1 MDGCHWLLT
10 VIWLMQV
17 ADLQVNLKQEQIIV
31 EEKKAKT
38 GALIE
43 TIGQEKAV
51 VDEAV
56 EAGREDEEAAAKL
69 QVSEAVQQYP
79 VVFIHI
85 VLMTYTSCMQTP
97 ASLLFVVLAH
107 FVPRACIKVDKQIS
121 RCCVCVQS
129 EVTAFAEE
137 CTRDLAAAEPVI
149 KEAEAALNS
158 LDKGSLGE
166 LKSFGS
172 PAAEVVQVVS
182 ACIVLT
188 APGGKIPKVS
198 SAHHSWQHNEL

>member
-1 MDGCHWLLT
+1 ML
-10 VIWLMQV
+10 
-17 ADLQVNLKQEQIIV
+17 
-31 EEKKAKT
+31 
-38 GALIE
+38 
-43 TIGQEKAV
+43 
-51 VDEAV
+51 
-56 EAGREDEEAAAKL
+56 
-69 QVSEAVQQYP
+69 
-79 VVFIHI
+79 
-85 VLMTYTSCMQTP
+85 
-97 ASLLFVVLAH
+97 
-107 FVPRACIKVDKQIS
+107 
-121 RCCVCVQS
+121 VQS

-137 CTRDLAAAEPVI
+137 CGRELAAAEPII

-198 SAHHSWQHNEL
+198 VLCLLLPCPQMPLLNSLCRHTVLRYISKPQMCCPVYLTWLHRALCCSLCLRTFQT

>member
-1 MDGCHWLLT
+1 MLL
-10 VIWLMQV
+10 
-17 ADLQVNLKQEQIIV
+17 
-31 EEKKAKT
+31 
-38 GALIE
+38 
-43 TIGQEKAV
+43 
-51 VDEAV
+51 
-56 EAGREDEEAAAKL
+56 
-69 QVSEAVQQYP
+69 
-79 VVFIHI
+79 
-85 VLMTYTSCMQTP
+85 
-97 ASLLFVVLAH
+97 SLLFCAQ
-107 FVPRACIKVDKQIS
+107 A
-121 RCCVCVQS
+121 
-129 EVTAFAEE
+129 EVTAFADE

-198 SAHHSWQHNEL
+198 AMHFMFFHHCMMTA

>member
-1 MDGCHWLLT
+1 MVH
-10 VIWLMQV
+10 
-17 ADLQVNLKQEQIIV
+17 NLPLCAQ
-31 EEKKAKT
+31 A
-38 GALIE
+38 
-43 TIGQEKAV
+43 
-51 VDEAV
+51 
-56 EAGREDEEAAAKL
+56 
-69 QVSEAVQQYP
+69 
-79 VVFIHI
+79 
-85 VLMTYTSCMQTP
+85 
-97 ASLLFVVLAH
+97 
-107 FVPRACIKVDKQIS
+107 
-121 RCCVCVQS
+121 

-188 APGGKIPKVS
+188 APGGKIPKVTTV
-198 SAHHSWQHNEL
+198 HSIVF

>member
-1 MDGCHWLLT
+1 M
-10 VIWLMQV
+10 
-17 ADLQVNLKQEQIIV
+17 
-31 EEKKAKT
+31 
-38 GALIE
+38 
-43 TIGQEKAV
+43 
-51 VDEAV
+51 
-56 EAGREDEEAAAKL
+56 
-69 QVSEAVQQYP
+69 
-79 VVFIHI
+79 F
-85 VLMTYTSCMQTP
+85 
-97 ASLLFVVLAH
+97 
-107 FVPRACIKVDKQIS
+107 
-121 RCCVCVQS
+121 VQS

-188 APGGKIPKVS
+188 APGGKIPKVRTAS
-198 SAHHSWQHNEL
+198 TVCQFYKFEPTSRLH

>member
-1 MDGCHWLLT
+1 MVH
-10 VIWLMQV
+10 
-17 ADLQVNLKQEQIIV
+17 DLPL
-31 EEKKAKT
+31 
-38 GALIE
+38 GA
-43 TIGQEKAV
+43 QA
-51 VDEAV
+51 
-56 EAGREDEEAAAKL
+56 
-69 QVSEAVQQYP
+69 
-79 VVFIHI
+79 
-85 VLMTYTSCMQTP
+85 
-97 ASLLFVVLAH
+97 
-107 FVPRACIKVDKQIS
+107 
-121 RCCVCVQS
+121 

-198 SAHHSWQHNEL
+198 AMHSIVF

>member
-1 MDGCHWLLT
+1 M
-10 VIWLMQV
+10 
-17 ADLQVNLKQEQIIV
+17 
-31 EEKKAKT
+31 
-38 GALIE
+38 
-43 TIGQEKAV
+43 
-51 VDEAV
+51 
-56 EAGREDEEAAAKL
+56 
-69 QVSEAVQQYP
+69 
-79 VVFIHI
+79 
-85 VLMTYTSCMQTP
+85 
-97 ASLLFVVLAH
+97 
-107 FVPRACIKVDKQIS
+107 
-121 RCCVCVQS
+121 QS

-137 CTRDLAAAEPVI
+137 CGRELAAAEPII

-198 SAHHSWQHNEL
+198 TLCLCIADAISAYSSGLCTVLQRFSH

>member
-1 MDGCHWLLT
+1 M
-10 VIWLMQV
+10 
-17 ADLQVNLKQEQIIV
+17 
-31 EEKKAKT
+31 
-38 GALIE
+38 
-43 TIGQEKAV
+43 
-51 VDEAV
+51 
-56 EAGREDEEAAAKL
+56 
-69 QVSEAVQQYP
+69 
-79 VVFIHI
+79 
-85 VLMTYTSCMQTP
+85 
-97 ASLLFVVLAH
+97 LA
-107 FVPRACIKVDKQIS
+107 
-121 RCCVCVQS
+121 QS

-137 CTRDLAAAEPVI
+137 CGRELAAAEPII

-198 SAHHSWQHNEL
+198 TLCLSMPTSATLKSLCMHTVLQYVSKPHNFCPVYFVWLHVALCCSLPVNISTQAAVLATPHIIALLAHAGSDCT

>member
-1 MDGCHWLLT
+1 MF
-10 VIWLMQV
+10 
-17 ADLQVNLKQEQIIV
+17 
-31 EEKKAKT
+31 
-38 GALIE
+38 
-43 TIGQEKAV
+43 
-51 VDEAV
+51 
-56 EAGREDEEAAAKL
+56 
-69 QVSEAVQQYP
+69 VQ
-79 VVFIHI
+79 F
-85 VLMTYTSCMQTP
+85 
-97 ASLLFVVLAH
+97 
-107 FVPRACIKVDKQIS
+107 
-121 RCCVCVQS
+121 

-137 CTRDLAAAEPVI
+137 CGRELAAAEPII

-198 SAHHSWQHNEL
+198 TLCLLHSTCHRCLSCKLVHTRRLAVFQQLELPNHCAWLSCMHPHFSKQALMHSNTASDCALDLCRI